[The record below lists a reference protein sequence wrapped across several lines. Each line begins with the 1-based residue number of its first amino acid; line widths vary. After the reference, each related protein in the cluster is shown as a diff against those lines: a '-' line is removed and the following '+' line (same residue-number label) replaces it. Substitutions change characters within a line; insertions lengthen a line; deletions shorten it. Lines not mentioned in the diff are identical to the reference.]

1 MIGVLPGIPGIG
13 GLIFGPFVALFSD
26 AAGWLVGQ
34 LLPLIAATTTP
45 RLDGAWF
52 GNIYSRITIVSSG
65 VALLFLV
72 VAAAV
77 GGLRGD
83 GRSLSRALGF
93 AAVWG
98 IVSAAAPALVGFAA
112 AAVDVACAGIGATAG
127 KDAGKV
133 LDVATASSA
142 DPLGIALLGAM
153 ALIAGGLL
161 FFADMVAR
169 DAAIVLVTAFIPL
182 GMAGMIWSG
191 AAGWGRT
198 VGKLLAVALLSKLVL
213 VTGAAVGLA
222 VLAHAH
228 LAGGGFGVTLAA
240 AMVLLLVGLA
250 PMALLKHAPGGA
262 PAMGRSEI
270 AHASGAPQAARA
282 ASTAGAFAAVL

>member
-1 MIGVLPGIPGIG
+1 MIPTA
-13 GLIFGPFVALFSD
+13 LIFGPFVKLFTD
-26 AAGWLVGQ
+26 AAAWLVGQ

-52 GNIYSRITIVSSG
+52 AGIYTQITLVSAA

-83 GRSLSRALGF
+83 GRSLARALGY

-98 IVSAAAPALVGFAA
+98 VASAAAPALVGVAA
-112 AAVDVACAGIGATAG
+112 AAVDVACAAIGSTAG
-127 KDAGKV
+127 QDAGKV
-133 LDVATASSA
+133 LGAATVTSGN
-142 DPLGIALLGAM
+142 PLGIVLLGSV
-153 ALIAGGLL
+153 ALIVGGLL

-169 DAAIVLVTAFIPL
+169 DAALVLVTAFIPL
-182 GMAGMIWSG
+182 GMAGMVWQGASG
-191 AAGWGRT
+191 WART
-198 VGKLLAVALLSKLVL
+198 LGKLLAVALLSKLIL

-250 PMALLKHAPGGA
+250 PMALLRHAPGGP
-262 PAMGRSEI
+262 PAIGRAEV
-270 AHASGAPQAARA
+270 AHASGGPQAVKAVATVSTISA
-282 ASTAGAFAAVL
+282 AL

>member
-1 MIGVLPGIPGIG
+1 MIP
-13 GLIFGPFVALFSD
+13 GLIFGPFVALFTD
-26 AAGWLVGQ
+26 AAGWLIGQ

-52 GNIYSRITIVSSG
+52 AGIYGQITLVSSG
-65 VALLFLV
+65 VALLFLI

-93 AAVWG
+93 AAMWG

-133 LDVATASSA
+133 LGVATATSSN
-142 DPLGIALLGAM
+142 PLGIVLLGAM
-153 ALIAGGLL
+153 ALIVGGLL

-250 PMALLKHAPGGA
+250 PMALLRHAPGGA

-270 AHASGAPQAARA
+270 AHASGAPQAVRA
-282 ASTAGAFAAVL
+282 ASTAGTIAAVL

>member
-1 MIGVLPGIPGIG
+1 MIPS
-13 GLIFGPFVALFSD
+13 LIFGPFVALFTD
-26 AAGWLVGQ
+26 AAGWLIGQ
-34 LLPLIAATTTP
+34 ILPLIAATTTP

-52 GNIYSRITIVSSG
+52 RGIYSQITLVSAG

-83 GRSLSRALGF
+83 GRSLARALGY

-98 IVSAAAPALVGFAA
+98 VVSAAAPALVGFAA

-127 KDAGKV
+127 KDAGKI
-133 LDVATASSA
+133 LGTATAASGN
-142 DPLGIALLGAM
+142 PLGIVLLGSV
-153 ALIAGGLL
+153 ALIVGGLL
-161 FFADMVAR
+161 FMADMVAR
-169 DAAIVLVTAFIPL
+169 DAALLLVTAFVPL
-182 GMAGMIWSG
+182 GMAGMVWQG

-198 VGKLLAVALLSKLVL
+198 VGKLLAVALLSKLIL

-228 LAGGGFGVTLAA
+228 FAGGGFGVTLAA

-250 PMALLKHAPGGA
+250 PLALLRHAPGGA

-270 AHASGAPQAARA
+270 AHASGAPQAVRA
-282 ASTAGAFAAVL
+282 ASTAGTIAAVL

>member
-1 MIGVLPGIPGIG
+1 MIP
-13 GLIFGPFVALFSD
+13 GLIFGPFVALFTD
-26 AAGWLVGQ
+26 AVGWLVAQ
-34 LLPLIAATTTP
+34 ILPLIAVTTTP
-45 RLDGAWF
+45 RLDGSWF
-52 GNIYSRITIVSSG
+52 RGIYTQITLVSAV

-83 GRSLSRALGF
+83 GRSLGRALGY

-98 IVSAAAPALVGFAA
+98 VVSAAAPALVGFAA
-112 AAVDVACAGIGATAG
+112 AAVDVACAGIAASVG

-133 LDVATASSA
+133 LVGAAASSGN
-142 DPLGIALLGAM
+142 PLGIVLLGSV
-153 ALIAGGLL
+153 ALIAGALL

-182 GMAGMIWSG
+182 GMAGLIWHGASG
-191 AAGWGRT
+191 WARTLGR
-198 VGKLLAVALLSKLVL
+198 LLAVALLSKLIL
-213 VTGAAVGLA
+213 VAGVAVGLA
-222 VLAHAH
+222 LLSNAH
-228 LAGGGFGVTLAA
+228 LSGGGFGVTLAA

-262 PAMGRSEI
+262 PAMGRSEV
-270 AHASGAPQAARA
+270 AHATGGPQAVKA
-282 ASTAGAFAAVL
+282 ASTAATVSAVL